1 MSSYRFSE
9 KLLVAGLPAQA
20 KAAHIEGAWWV
31 CFWQGG
37 RREPECRRKGMIVPT
52 VEQILYAKNLCR
64 KLNRELHLGGMW
76 LTAWA
81 EPEPATRVPQR
92 FVLLWKDP
100 DGDVPFTLDNE
111 ETYLQQLRIPLEEW
125 VSDAEEAWLAFRD
138 LNKKMDIR
146 PQDQI
151 KAALGEPSADSSA
164 SIPTT

>member
-1 MSSYRFSE
+1 
-9 KLLVAGLPAQA
+9 
-20 KAAHIEGAWWV
+20 
-31 CFWQGG
+31 
-37 RREPECRRKGMIVPT
+37 
-52 VEQILYAKNLCR
+52 
-64 KLNRELHLGGMW
+64 MW

-81 EPEPATRVPQR
+81 EPAGSYHVPQR

-100 DGDVPFTLDNE
+100 DGDVPFTIDNDE
-111 ETYLQQLRIPLEEW
+111 RYLMQLRIPLEEW
-125 VSDAEEAWLAFRD
+125 VSDAEQAWLAWRE

>member
-1 MSSYRFSE
+1 MYRFDE

-20 KAAHIEGAWWV
+20 EAAHIIGAWWV

-37 RREPECRRKGMIVPT
+37 RGEPESRSKGAIVPT
-52 VEQILYAKNLCR
+52 VEQTLYAKNLCR

-81 EPEPATRVPQR
+81 EPAGEDRVPQR

-100 DGDVPFTLDNE
+100 DGDVPLTLDNDE
-111 ETYLQQLRIPLEEW
+111 RYVQQLRIPLEEW
-125 VSDAEEAWLAFRD
+125 VSDAERAWLAWREI
-138 LNKKMDIR
+138 NKKMDIR

-151 KAALGEPSADSSA
+151 KAALGEPSVDPTA
-164 SIPTT
+164 SIPMT